1 MPDDLNA
8 LKTDIALIKSDV
20 KQIGRFFDKVDSA
33 VSGMAEIQKS
43 LAVQYQIITN
53 FNDKLQSV
61 EDRVEENRIND
72 QERSAVLGD
81 RMEVYRQSSKEDHQR
96 IHDQNQ
102 LHRKERNEEIIRELK
117 SIDNRFSERLTI
129 IETKLASVEKWKYY
143 MMGISAA
150 IVFIISNLDIKSF
163 IG

>member
-150 IVFIISNLDIKSF
+150 IVFIISNLDIKTF

>member
-1 MPDDLNA
+1 MPDDLNV
-8 LKTDIALIKSDV
+8 LKTDIALIKGDLQ
-20 KQIGRFFDKVDSA
+20 QIGRFFDKVDMT

-43 LAVQYQIITN
+43 LAVQHQIIAN

-61 EDRVEENRIND
+61 EDRVEENRISD

-81 RMEVYRQSSKEDHQR
+81 RMEIYRRSSKEDHQR
-96 IHDQNQ
+96 IYDQNQ
-102 LHRKERNEEIIRELK
+102 VHRKERNEEIIRELK

-150 IVFIISNLDIKSF
+150 IVFIISNLDIKTF